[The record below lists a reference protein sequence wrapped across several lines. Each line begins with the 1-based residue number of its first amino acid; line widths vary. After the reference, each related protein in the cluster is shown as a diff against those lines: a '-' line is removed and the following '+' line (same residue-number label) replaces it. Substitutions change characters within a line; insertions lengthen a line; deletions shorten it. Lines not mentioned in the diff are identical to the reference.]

1 MLPNSFS
8 SLDTSSPAVANSAVS
23 PSAVSQ
29 PQTAASRRLKQGDP
43 DPLLSQ
49 QAIRKLG
56 IDRRFS
62 ELRLLGSGGN
72 CDVYG
77 CYDALR
83 EQELA
88 LKRLGSQRT
97 NRQADRARFLLEPAV
112 LGHLNHPTI
121 PHVFDVF
128 PERMV
133 KPYFTMEWISGVD
146 LCRVL
151 RGLQQGN
158 AATMAAYP
166 LPRLLEMICEVADGL
181 SEAHAAGILHRD
193 VKPEN
198 LMLTSGGGVKIV
210 DWGVVLCL
218 PTSGGYLASLDSE
231 APEKSQPQRERRL
244 HHYRLTE
251 VGQQVGTPLYMP
263 PEQIDNHLAIDQRGD
278 IFSLGAVLYDCL
290 ALTTLIRGQTRGDAF
305 RYTMAGDY
313 LPPSQVTLRASV
325 PAGVEGVCLRAVAP
339 DRRDR
344 FADMTEFAEALR
356 AELARL

>member
-1 MLPNSFS
+1 M
-8 SLDTSSPAVANSAVS
+8 DTSSPAVANPAFANA
-23 PSAVSQ
+23 PVSQ
-29 PQTAASRRLKQGDP
+29 AAAGQREVAAGERFNQGAP
-43 DPLLSQ
+43 APLLSQ
-49 QAIRKLG
+49 HAICKLG

-62 ELRLLGSGGN
+62 ELRLLGSGGH

-112 LGHLNHPTI
+112 LGHLNHKTI
-121 PHVFDVF
+121 PNVYEVF

-158 AATMAAYP
+158 AATMADYP
-166 LPRLLEMICEVADGL
+166 LRRLLEMVCNVADGL
-181 SEAHAAGILHRD
+181 SVAHAAGIIHRD

-218 PTSGGYLASLDSE
+218 PTSGGYLESLDSE
-231 APEKSQPQRERRL
+231 AQEKSQPQRERRR

-251 VGQQVGTPLYMP
+251 VGQQVGTPLYMA
-263 PEQIDNHLAIDQRGD
+263 PEQIDNHLAIDQRAD

-344 FADMTEFAEALR
+344 FADMNEFAQALR